1 MYFWMKTAR
10 ITFSSLL
17 FSVPEPPASLKI
29 LPESE
34 KSVIVAWPG
43 PGDMFSTTKGRISHY
58 TLYKRF
64 ARRVR

>member
-1 MYFWMKTAR
+1 MPA
-10 ITFSSLL
+10 
-17 FSVPEPPASLKI
+17 PPTSLKI

-43 PGDMFSTTKGRISHY
+43 PSDMVSTRKGRISHY